1 VSGDEEHWE
10 KAFQLA
16 FFIICDR
23 SKAYRI
29 TRQAVDKLGAQRSR
43 EKRRSYWRG
52 RDKKLKIRRISRPE
66 VDILQ
71 WLVYLESE
79 VFEKEQEGNGLQTEI
94 DLVVRYIK
102 HLVQITTAASSF
114 YVNVGL
120 NRLLR
125 NYSTPEVQQVY
136 EFTTDRYPGPEEYR
150 RVKGRLMDSL
160 AARFDRLLK
169 TRTSDYRELRFE
181 TYEDQKPW
189 IPLVE
194 ACLEVF
200 TPWSSWECCL
210 PGEIEAHIG
219 EPGTGLRHPGYSNDL
234 DRNETSQSHWFI
246 HALCYGELTR
256 RLSLESP
263 EERLLT
269 PRFSI
274 DGRGD
279 NMDQLNFRR
288 NAAPLTDVERTK
300 LKQTVDSSSMHRRQA
315 TSQPLKIVAHGAVCA
330 YLNPSQHD
338 SGQFDIPD
346 GTKLLEIH
354 AEVNGADVLLATH
367 WIDYTEWNGIA
378 AGEYAIAL
386 QGKREL
392 HLSVKPAKAG
402 TDLEGGATVVV
413 ESKTASLFPAWLH
426 SGHAEL
432 ESWRSLAGYAGAAV
446 LFAVIGWSAA
456 VMHERSATDFAART
470 GSQQTTLTSL
480 GQGPP
485 GSAGAVSIYSIASG
499 GPSQRGA
506 GHDEETIVTL
516 GPGSPMTV
524 LSFAVAPDDR
534 RSYRA
539 VLSSFPEQQELLT
552 ENALKPAKRGDGW
565 AVEFAVPSTVVADR
579 THYLVSLF
587 EADNK
592 GRRTLLARSL
602 FEVRK

>member
-1 VSGDEEHWE
+1 
-10 KAFQLA
+10 
-16 FFIICDR
+16 
-23 SKAYRI
+23 
-29 TRQAVDKLGAQRSR
+29 
-43 EKRRSYWRG
+43 
-52 RDKKLKIRRISRPE
+52 
-66 VDILQ
+66 
-71 WLVYLESE
+71 
-79 VFEKEQEGNGLQTEI
+79 
-94 DLVVRYIK
+94 
-102 HLVQITTAASSF
+102 
-114 YVNVGL
+114 
-120 NRLLR
+120 
-125 NYSTPEVQQVY
+125 
-136 EFTTDRYPGPEEYR
+136 
-150 RVKGRLMDSL
+150 
-160 AARFDRLLK
+160 
-169 TRTSDYRELRFE
+169 
-181 TYEDQKPW
+181 
-189 IPLVE
+189 
-194 ACLEVF
+194 
-200 TPWSSWECCL
+200 L

-219 EPGTGLRHPGYSNDL
+219 KPGTVPRHPGYSNDL
-234 DRNETSQSHWFI
+234 DRNETSQCHWFI

-274 DGRGD
+274 EGRGD
-279 NMDQLNFRR
+279 DMDQLNFRR
-288 NAAPLTDVERTK
+288 NAAPLTDAERK
-300 LKQTVDSSSMHRRQA
+300 ELKQTVNSSSMHRRQA
-315 TSQPLKIVAHGAVCA
+315 TLQPLTIVAHGAVCA
-330 YLNPSQHD
+330 YLNPAQHD

-386 QGKREL
+386 QGRREL
-392 HLSVKPAKAG
+392 HLSVKPAEAG

-413 ESKTASLFPAWLH
+413 KSRTASLFPAWLH
-426 SGHAEL
+426 LGHAEPA
-432 ESWRSLAGYAGAAV
+432 SWRSLAGYAGAAV

-456 VMHERSATDFAART
+456 IVHERGATDFVTRT
-470 GSQQTTLTSL
+470 GSQQTTLRSL

-485 GSAGAVSIYSIASG
+485 ESAGAVPIYSIASD
-499 GPSQRGA
+499 GPSLRGA

-516 GPGSPMTV
+516 GPGSPMAV
-524 LSFAVAPDDR
+524 LSFAVAPDER

-565 AVEFAVPSTVVADR
+565 AVEFAVPSPVVADR

-587 EADNK
+587 EADTK